1 MIGCAIVRK
10 LTSVNYLNHTIVI
23 SIENDLANCE
33 EHSHTYIELA
43 YTVNG
48 KAVHTLNGYDKL
60 ISAGDYV
67 IINPGDIHTY
77 KKVGNEKLTIINCI
91 FTPVQ
96 QTSKSGSIL
105 FDSILHSLNI
115 DTDSLTAEPTQYI
128 FHDDDNK
135 TVLNLLRVMENEY
148 KTQNSKYKIIMK
160 NLYDAIILHS
170 VRSISSPPK
179 NSLNI
184 TDYIKD
190 YVSVHYNEPNL
201 LQTISNDTQYT
212 IQYLS
217 TRFKKETGRTF
228 KAFLQ
233 HTRMNKAAT
242 LLVNTNMQIPQI
254 AESVGYSDI
263 KYFINIFKK
272 YKEHTPM
279 KYRALNVPNTSKNK
293 S

>member
-1 MIGCAIVRK
+1 MRK
-10 LTSVNYLNHTIVI
+10 LTSVNFLNHTIVI
-23 SIENDLANCE
+23 TIENDLANCE

-43 YTVNG
+43 YTVSG
-48 KAVHTLNGYDKL
+48 KAVHTLNGYDKI

-67 IINPGDIHTY
+67 IINAGDIHNY
-77 KKVGNEKLTIINCI
+77 KKMGNEKLTIINCI

-96 QTSKSGSIL
+96 QASKSSSIP

-115 DTDSLTAEPTQYI
+115 DIDSLTEEPTQYI

-148 KTQNSKYKIIMK
+148 RNQSMKYKIIMK

-170 VRSISSPPK
+170 IRSISSPPK

-228 KAFLQ
+228 KHFLQ
-233 HTRMNKAAT
+233 HTRMNKAST

-254 AESVGYSDI
+254 AEAVGYSDI
-263 KYFINIFKK
+263 KYFINTFKK

-279 KYRALNVPNTSKNK
+279 KYRSMNISNPPKDS
-293 S
+293 

>member
-1 MIGCAIVRK
+1 MRN

-23 SIENDLANCE
+23 TIENDLANCE

-43 YTVNG
+43 YTVSG
-48 KAVHTLNGYDKL
+48 KAVHTLNGYDNI
-60 ISAGDYV
+60 ISSGDYV
-67 IINPGDIHTY
+67 IINPGDVHNY
-77 KKVGNEKLTIINCI
+77 KKMGNEKLTIINCI

-96 QTSKSGSIL
+96 QPSESNSIP

-115 DTDSLTAEPTQYI
+115 DIDSLTEEPTQYT

-135 TVLNLLRVMENEY
+135 TVLNLLRIMENEY
-148 KTQNSKYKIIMK
+148 KKQNMKYKIIMK
-160 NLYDAIILHS
+160 NLYDTIILHS

-201 LQTISNDTQYT
+201 LQTISHDTQYT

-228 KAFLQ
+228 KNFLQ
-233 HTRMNKAAT
+233 HTRMNKAST

-254 AESVGYSDI
+254 AEAVGYSDI
-263 KYFINIFKK
+263 KYFINTFKK

-279 KYRALNVPNTSKNK
+279 KYRSMNISNPPKDS
-293 S
+293 

>member
-1 MIGCAIVRK
+1 MRN

-23 SIENDLANCE
+23 TIENDLANCE

-43 YTVNG
+43 YTVSG
-48 KAVHTLNGYDKL
+48 KAVHTLNGYDNI
-60 ISAGDYV
+60 ISSGDYV
-67 IINPGDIHTY
+67 IINPGDVHNY
-77 KKVGNEKLTIINCI
+77 KKMGNEKLTIINCI

-96 QTSKSGSIL
+96 QPSESNSIP

-115 DTDSLTAEPTQYI
+115 DIDSLTEEPTQYT

-135 TVLNLLRVMENEY
+135 TVLNLLRIMENEY
-148 KTQNSKYKIIMK
+148 KKQNMKYKIIMK
-160 NLYDAIILHS
+160 NLYDTIILHS

-190 YVSVHYNEPNL
+190 YISVHYNEPNL

-212 IQYLS
+212 MQYLS

-228 KAFLQ
+228 KNFLQ
-233 HTRMNKAAT
+233 HTRMNKACT

-254 AESVGYSDI
+254 AEAVGYSDI
-263 KYFINIFKK
+263 KYFINTFKK

-279 KYRALNVPNTSKNK
+279 KYRSMNISNPQKDS
-293 S
+293 

>member
-1 MIGCAIVRK
+1 MRN

-23 SIENDLANCE
+23 TIENDLTNCE

-43 YTVNG
+43 YTVSG
-48 KAVHTLNGYDKL
+48 KAVHTLNGYDNI

-67 IINPGDIHTY
+67 IINPGDVHNY
-77 KKVGNEKLTIINCI
+77 KKMGNEKLTIINCI

-96 QTSKSGSIL
+96 QPSESNSIP

-115 DTDSLTAEPTQYI
+115 DIDSLTEEPTQYT

-135 TVLNLLRVMENEY
+135 TVLNLLRIMENEY
-148 KTQNSKYKIIMK
+148 KKQNMKYKIIMK
-160 NLYDAIILHS
+160 NLYDTIILHS

-228 KAFLQ
+228 KNFLQ
-233 HTRMNKAAT
+233 HTRMNKACT

-254 AESVGYSDI
+254 AEAVGYSDI
-263 KYFINIFKK
+263 KYFINTFKK

-279 KYRALNVPNTSKNK
+279 KYRTMNVSKPSK
-293 S
+293 DS